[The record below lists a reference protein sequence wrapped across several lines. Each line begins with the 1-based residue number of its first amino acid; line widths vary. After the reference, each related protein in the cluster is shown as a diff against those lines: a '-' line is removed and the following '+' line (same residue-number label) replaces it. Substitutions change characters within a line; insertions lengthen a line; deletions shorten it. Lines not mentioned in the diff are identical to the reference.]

1 MTVVFAGG
9 GTGGH
14 LYPALAIADALRPR
28 EAAITFIGSADRL
41 ETTIVPKAG
50 YALRTVAAHAL
61 PRRLSFDL
69 LRAVARNVTGT
80 LQSLTLLAATR
91 PDLVIA
97 TGGYVCFPVALA
109 ARIRRLVRLSRAPI
123 VLLEPN
129 VSPGVTT
136 RLLAPMVDEI
146 WGECGGFAR
155 LPRKK
160 CRPTGV
166 PVRSSL
172 RNPPPRDAA
181 AARLSLDPARQT
193 LLAIGGSQ
201 GARAINDALVRAW
214 QNNAL
219 PSNWQVLALT
229 GAADFDNV
237 LAATRRIENGDASR
251 FVVLPYLDE
260 MADAYAV
267 ADLVLARAGASTLGE
282 LVALA
287 KPAIL
292 VPYPFATAAHQS
304 ANAARLEAAGAA
316 VVVTDRELAEEALPG
331 VLARATA
338 PERLTALAANARRLG
353 RGDPLELI
361 LARIDAL
368 VCGKSER

>member
-14 LYPALAIADALRPR
+14 LYPAIAIADALRPR
-28 EAAITFIGSADRL
+28 ATIAFIGSADRL

-50 YALRTVAAHAL
+50 YPLHTVSAHAL

-69 LRAVARNVTGT
+69 LRAVARNAKGT
-80 LQSLTLLAATR
+80 LQSFRLLAAAR
-91 PDLVIA
+91 PDLVVA

-109 ARIRRLVRLSRAPI
+109 ARIRKLVGLSRASI

-129 VSPGVTT
+129 LTPGVTT
-136 RLLAPMVDEI
+136 RLLAPIVDEI

-155 LPRKK
+155 RLRAK
-160 CRPTGV
+160 CLPTGV

-172 RNPPPRDAA
+172 RNLPSRAEAA
-181 AARLSLDPARQT
+181 SRLGLDPAKPV

-201 GARAINDALVRAW
+201 GARAINDALVAAL
-214 QNNAL
+214 QSGAL
-219 PSNWQVLALT
+219 PPNWQVLALT
-229 GAADFDNV
+229 GAAEYAKVFTAVQTAEDAP
-237 LAATRRIENGDASR
+237 AAP
-251 FVVLPYLDE
+251 FVVRPYLDE

-282 LVALA
+282 LAALG

-292 VPYPFATAAHQS
+292 VPYPFATEAHQRANATRFETAGAALVMTDQQLASGALPAVLAEATAPQRLASLS
-304 ANAARLEAAGAA
+304 ANARQ
-316 VVVTDRELAEEALPG
+316 
-331 VLARATA
+331 
-338 PERLTALAANARRLG
+338 LG
-353 RGDPLELI
+353 QNDPLAQI
-361 LARIDAL
+361 LARIDSL
-368 VCGKSER
+368 VCGRGRG

>member
-14 LYPALAIADALRPR
+14 LYPAIAIADALRPR
-28 EAAITFIGSADRL
+28 ATIAFVGSADRL

-50 YALRTVAAHAL
+50 YPLYTVSAHAL

-69 LRAVARNVTGT
+69 LRAVARNAKGT
-80 LQSLTLLAATR
+80 LQSFRLLAAAR
-91 PDLVIA
+91 PDLVVA

-109 ARIRRLVRLSRAPI
+109 ARIRKLVGLSRASI

-129 VSPGVTT
+129 LTPGVTT
-136 RLLAPMVDEI
+136 RLLAPIVDEI

-155 LPRKK
+155 RLRAK
-160 CRPTGV
+160 CLPTGV

-172 RNPPPRDAA
+172 RNLPSRAEAA
-181 AARLSLDPARQT
+181 SRLGLDPAKPV

-201 GARAINDALVRAW
+201 GARAINDALVAAL
-214 QNNAL
+214 QSGAL
-219 PSNWQVLALT
+219 PPNWQVLALT
-229 GAADFDNV
+229 GAAEYAKVFTAVPTAEDAP
-237 LAATRRIENGDASR
+237 AAP
-251 FVVLPYLDE
+251 FVVRPYLDE

-282 LVALA
+282 LAALG

-292 VPYPFATAAHQS
+292 VPYPFATEAHQRANATRFETAGAALVMTDQQLASGALPAVLAEATAPQRLASLS
-304 ANAARLEAAGAA
+304 ANARQ
-316 VVVTDRELAEEALPG
+316 
-331 VLARATA
+331 
-338 PERLTALAANARRLG
+338 LG
-353 RGDPLELI
+353 QNDPLAQI
-361 LARIDAL
+361 LARIDSL
-368 VCGKSER
+368 VCGRGRG